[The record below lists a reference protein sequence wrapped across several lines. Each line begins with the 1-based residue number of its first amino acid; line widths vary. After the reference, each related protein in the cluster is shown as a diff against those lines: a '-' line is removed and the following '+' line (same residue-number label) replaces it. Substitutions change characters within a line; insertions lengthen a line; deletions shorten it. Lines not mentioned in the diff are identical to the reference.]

1 MLISKGAFDS
11 WGLEEVKETKTLVP
25 ALKETR
31 EGHKPCLKLRQ
42 ILPQP

>member
-11 WGLEEVKETKTLVP
+11 WGLEEVRETKTLVP
-25 ALKETR
+25 TLKETR

-42 ILPQP
+42 TLLQP